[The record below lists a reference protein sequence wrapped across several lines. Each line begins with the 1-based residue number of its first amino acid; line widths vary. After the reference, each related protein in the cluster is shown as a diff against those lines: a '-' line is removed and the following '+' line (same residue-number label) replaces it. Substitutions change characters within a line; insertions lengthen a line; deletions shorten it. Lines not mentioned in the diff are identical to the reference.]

1 MTQHCTGPR
10 GRGRIPRVNSMSY
23 IFSTNCMPSTGQG
36 NRHVSVLED
45 PRVLGGGRP
54 RNRSSVEG
62 PERTGCQEAVG
73 PQTRGTWPRK
83 GLRKSPG
90 EVTAEL
96 TLEGVQKKQEG
107 IPGRG
112 GSLSKK
118 GRKKKR
124 CVHWQGL
131 PRSCRQMQN
140 R

>member
-1 MTQHCTGPR
+1 MSLSL
-10 GRGRIPRVNSMSY
+10 RI
-23 IFSTNCMPSTGQG
+23 
-36 NRHVSVLED
+36 SVLD
-45 PRVLGGGRP
+45 VLGGGRP

-83 GLRKSPG
+83 GPRKSPG

-96 TLEGVQKKQEG
+96 SLEGAKEKQEG

-118 GRKKKR
+118 GRKKKVVCTGR
-124 CVHWQGL
+124 VCPGAAGKCKIGETRVE
-131 PRSCRQMQN
+131 RSAELHRPQ
-140 R
+140 